1 MEWGCS
7 KCGCL
12 LTVLVG
18 VALLAGR
25 RVAHRGARS
34 LVGVR
39 STGQER
45 CDAAAGARAAPGR
58 AAGHRQVG
66 RRAYGII
73 EKRAV
78 SERTNERAHCALLLP
93 LLPSSRRRRRRRR
106 CIIILSG
113 GLSHLM
119 AAAHARGARG
129 RPLRVRW
136 KSRTGSRGVVGGRR
150 SPTFFDRATC
160 PHFFGLKF
168 VQKLVHC
175 CNWLLTE
182 TQCKIVSVQQNWY
195 SM

>member
-1 MEWGCS
+1 MELGCS

-78 SERTNERAHCALLLP
+78 SERANERASTLRATAAAITQQSPPPPPP
-93 LLPSSRRRRRRRR
+93 LHNHIKWRTEPSDGCSSRTW
-106 CIIILSG
+106 C
-113 GLSHLM
+113 
-119 AAAHARGARG
+119 ARAPAENLG
-129 RPLRVRW
+129 PDP
-136 KSRTGSRGVVGGRR
+136 GV
-150 SPTFFDRATC
+150 
-160 PHFFGLKF
+160 
-168 VQKLVHC
+168 
-175 CNWLLTE
+175 
-182 TQCKIVSVQQNWY
+182 
-195 SM
+195 